1 MFRFIYQSATAAR
14 LVASIICLVL
24 IALIFSHTSGIYWQV
39 IGWEGEVKLLDME
52 FFHFYGAEY
61 ADAFLDGMTVGRQ
74 ALYLGFYL
82 LAMCFAVAYFFVFS
96 FAIALI
102 YRKVAR
108 GGRQPYWLIAVPFTA
123 ALFDLTENGLISTM
137 VVLPQTRIVS
147 VPELTS
153 IASMVKCTAQGAVA
167 LVILAGIA
175 MLVLRRFSDRT
186 PATA

>member
-14 LVASIICLVL
+14 LAASIICMVL

-39 IGWEGEVKLLDME
+39 IGWEGEVRLLDLE

-61 ADAFLDGMTVGRQ
+61 ADTFLDAMTAGRYGP
-74 ALYLGFYL
+74 YLGFYVL
-82 LAMCFAVAYFFVFS
+82 DLFFAMAYFFMFS

-102 YRKVAR
+102 YRRVAR
-108 GGRQPYWLIAVPFTA
+108 GGRQPYWLIAIPFTA

-137 VVLPQTRIVS
+137 VVLPQTRIIS

-153 IASMVKCTAQGAVA
+153 IASMVKWTAQGAVA

-175 MLVLRRFSDRT
+175 MLVLRRFSDRA